1 MGRLQDKRLFLLDMD
16 GTIYLDDRLFDGVTA
31 FLSRIREKGGRYL
44 FLTNNSSKG
53 VEGYIEKLNGM
64 GIATGREDYL
74 TSVDAAIDL
83 LRRRYPGRRCYV
95 QGTRSFYDQLA
106 AAGIPVTCGR
116 EDGAEILLSGFDREL
131 TFQKL
136 EDACILLNRGVTWLA
151 TNPDWVCPTWYGAVP
166 DCGSVCEMLHR
177 ATGREPEFIGKP
189 RPAMVQLALEGTGY
203 PPEAAVLLGEIAR
216 TLIRRVAL
224 DDRAV
229 HMLDHR
235 PPKFR
240 GQEVLVALFAGMQ
253 LHGDVPRQ
261 FQTTGFVELQHVFG
275 SNIARKINLRCHKNI
290 PPITYLCGCYAS

>member
-44 FLTNNSSKG
+44 FLPNNSSKG

-106 AAGIPVTCGR
+106 AAGIPVTCDR

-151 TNPDWVCPTWYGAVP
+151 TNPDWVCPTWYGSVPARHGAAGAGGDRVPAGGGGAARRPAVH
-166 DCGSVCEMLHR
+166 GHR
-177 ATGREPEFIGKP
+177 LRGERRDRQRFRAVRRGDTGR
-189 RPAMVQLALEGTGY
+189 
-203 PPEAAVLLGEIAR
+203 
-216 TLIRRVAL
+216 
-224 DDRAV
+224 
-229 HMLDHR
+229 H
-235 PPKFR
+235 
-240 GQEVLVALFAGMQ
+240 
-253 LHGDVPRQ
+253 
-261 FQTTGFVELQHVFG
+261 
-275 SNIARKINLRCHKNI
+275 
-290 PPITYLCGCYAS
+290 

>member
-106 AAGIPVTCGR
+106 AAGIPVTCDR

-136 EDACILLNRGVTWLA
+136 EDACILLGQGIPYLA
-151 TNPDWVCPTWYGAVP
+151 TNPDWVCPTWYGFVP
-166 DCGSVCEMLHR
+166 DCGSVCEMLWR
-177 ATGREPEFIGKP
+177 ATSRRPIVIGKP
-189 RPAMVQLALEGTGY
+189 EPLMPQLAMREAGTSVRETLLVGDRIYTDIASGANAGIDTLLVLSGETKEEDLPTADPQPTFVLPDVAALLNILE
-203 PPEAAVLLGEIAR
+203 
-216 TLIRRVAL
+216 
-224 DDRAV
+224 
-229 HMLDHR
+229 
-235 PPKFR
+235 
-240 GQEVLVALFAGMQ
+240 
-253 LHGDVPRQ
+253 
-261 FQTTGFVELQHVFG
+261 
-275 SNIARKINLRCHKNI
+275 S
-290 PPITYLCGCYAS
+290 